1 MCNLNLCEMKTK
13 IIAILSA
20 IILIPAFS
28 YADPDGG
35 KTTEPDGTS
44 ETLTAEVNITPA
56 ANLIVLNMSEA
67 ENASLGLPQDIL
79 DQFSNV
85 LAYPEDVD
93 DANDEECVLVGFTYD
108 DDGFIRVKNTRS
120 SNDSFTKHVTGN
132 IEKIRLRNGSVTI
145 GKEYYAKFS
154 FKKL

>member
-13 IIAILSA
+13 VIAILA
-20 IILIPAFS
+20 AAILIPAMSF
-28 YADPDGG
+28 ANPDGD
-35 KTTEPDGTS
+35 KTTEPGGNS
-44 ETLTAEVNITPA
+44 ETITAEVNITPA
-56 ANLIVLNMSEA
+56 SNLVVLKMSDA
-67 ENASLGLPQDIL
+67 ENASRGLPQDIL
-79 DQFSNV
+79 DQFGDV
-85 LAYPEDVD
+85 LAYPEDVQ

-108 DDGFIRVKNTRS
+108 DDGYIQVKNTRS